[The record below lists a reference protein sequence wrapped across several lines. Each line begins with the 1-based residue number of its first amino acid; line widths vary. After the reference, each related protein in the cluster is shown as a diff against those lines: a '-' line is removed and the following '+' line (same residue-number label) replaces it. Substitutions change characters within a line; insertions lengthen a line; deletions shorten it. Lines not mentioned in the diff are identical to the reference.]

1 MTVYSILASQAV
13 VAASEFITSGE
24 FLAVGVELDDVY
36 TIVKRTINAATK
48 YYMEK
53 FDRDT
58 FVDSA
63 LTGGAASSVNVAH
76 LPNTEVQIIR
86 DGFANSVQTVPA
98 SSPYTVTFSNP
109 ATSSYQVGLNY
120 TVTAVT
126 MPAEPRLA
134 QGSVYGVQKR
144 ILQVD
149 AIVYETQ
156 SMAVNG
162 QEIPFTAFGGAALDQ
177 AIVPFT
183 GTKTA
188 HGLLG
193 FSKTGQI
200 TITQNIP
207 LKMTLLGLEYRMSVG
222 D

>member
-1 MTVYSILASQAV
+1 
-13 VAASEFITSGE
+13 
-24 FLAVGVELDDVY
+24 
-36 TIVKRTINAATK
+36 
-48 YYMEK
+48 
-53 FDRDT
+53 
-58 FVDSA
+58 
-63 LTGGAASSVNVAH
+63 
-76 LPNTEVQIIR
+76 
-86 DGFANSVQTVPA
+86 
-98 SSPYTVTFSNP
+98 
-109 ATSSYQVGLNY
+109 
-120 TVTAVT
+120 
-126 MPAEPRLA
+126 
-134 QGSVYGVQKR
+134 VQKR

-162 QEIPFTAFGGAALDQ
+162 QEISFTAFGGAALDQ